1 MKSSIAHKEEIYA
14 SPKPT
19 LLKDRQRSQRKSY
32 MSSTNEMG
40 SSVDQSTTGP
50 FVMINQRSQGMLI
63 GSCNFSSATKHPNGN
78 LTQLDRS

>member
-1 MKSSIAHKEEIYA
+1 
-14 SPKPT
+14 
-19 LLKDRQRSQRKSY
+19 